1 MIMGMPKGYAGKVAI
16 INLTEQKAQIQ
27 TTEVFFREYGI
38 DPRLWLGGDGVIT
51 KILSKDLS
59 GPVDPLDPENEIII
73 ATGPWTGTA
82 APWGSRTMLGCLG
95 PETGGFESG
104 SFGWVFPAVMK
115 YAGFDIVIIRGKAK
129 KPVYVFID
137 DQTIFFKD
145 AAHLWGKETGET
157 VKAIRAELGENYEGE
172 IRVLSTSIAGEHL
185 VPYAPPCADGTSCPG
200 RTGAGAVMGSK
211 NFKALAVRGTGEL
224 AIDNPMKLLDAAQH
238 ACDIYL
244 SDPLIKLWQEHGATT
259 YLLTVRDARV
269 NGNHI
274 RENALAADFPHMNNV
289 GCLNCPGRCYHWLQI
304 KEGPYAGTRQLGG
317 HMTFFYTGQENL
329 RLDNLE
335 ALIYYERVSQELG
348 LDPASFSQAFN
359 WAVECFEQGILTEK
373 ETDGLVLRWG
383 DEDLVWEVMRRIA
396 YREGYLGELLAQ
408 GVAGASQKIGKGSE
422 DIAPHVRGKP
432 YLLKDARLQALVWA
446 LGFLTSP
453 RGGDWLRCHNVFENT
468 FFAAHSTNQKTFLKY
483 VGKTSEEVYRI
494 LMDKVDIP
502 MDLRKRMFGD
512 PPKVDVEWM
521 RKPEGK
527 ALITVWSEDLVG
539 LFNSLVT
546 CMYGATGQY
555 LLVGVGPT
563 TFSEILNHIT
573 GWNTD
578 YEEVMRIGERVLN
591 AQRLLNYRLKRW
603 DRKQDRFA
611 DKRCYEVAKTGIY
624 AGRKVPWEKALDEY
638 YQFRGWSERGLPT
651 MEKLKKLQIEDLAEG
666 LEEKMEGGD

>member
-1 MIMGMPKGYAGKVAI
+1 MGMPKGYAGKVAI
-16 INLTEQKAQIQ
+16 INLIEQKAQIQ
-27 TTEVFFREYGI
+27 PTEIFFREYGI

-51 KILSKDLS
+51 KVLWKDFS
-59 GPVDPLDPENEIII
+59 RPIDPLRSENEIII

-82 APWGSRTMLGCLG
+82 APWGSRTMLGCLS
-95 PETGGFESG
+95 PETGGFGSG
-104 SFGWVFPAVMK
+104 SFGWVFPPVMK

-137 DQTIFFKD
+137 DQTITFKD

-172 IRVLSTSIAGEHL
+172 IRVLSTAIAGEHL

-211 NFKALAVRGTGEL
+211 NLKALAVRGTGEL
-224 AIDNPMKLLDAAQH
+224 ANHNPTKLLDAAQR

-259 YLLTVRDARV
+259 YLLTIRKALVD
-269 NGNHI
+269 GNQI

-289 GCLNCPGRCYHWLQI
+289 GCMNCPGRCYHWLQI

-317 HMTFFYTGQENL
+317 HMTWFYSGQENL
-329 RLDNLE
+329 RLNNLE
-335 ALIYYERVSQELG
+335 AIIYYERLTQELG

-359 WAVECFEQGILTEK
+359 WAVECFERGILTER
-373 ETDGLVLRWG
+373 ETDGLILRWG
-383 DEDLVWEVMRRIA
+383 DEDLIWEVMRRIA
-396 YREGYLGELLAQ
+396 YREGDLGELLAQ

-422 DIAPHVRGKP
+422 DIAPHVKGKP

-453 RGGDWLRCHNVFENT
+453 RGGDWLRCHNVFEST
-468 FFAAHSTNQKTFLKY
+468 FFAAQSKEGDTFLKY
-483 VGKTSEEVYRI
+483 VGNSIEEIYRV
-494 LMDKVDIP
+494 LMEKADIP
-502 MDLRKRMFGD
+502 MDLKKRMFGD
-512 PPKVDVEWM
+512 PPKVDLEWM
-521 RKPEGK
+521 RKPDGK
-527 ALITVWSEDLVG
+527 ALIAVWSEDLVE
-539 LFNSLVT
+539 LINSLVT
-546 CMYGATGQY
+546 CMYSAVGQY

-563 TFSEILNHIT
+563 TFSEILNYIT

-578 YEEVMRIGERVLN
+578 YEEVMRIGERVFN
-591 AQRLLNYRLKRW
+591 AQRLLNYRLKHW
-603 DRKQDRFA
+603 DREQDRFA

-624 AGRKVPWEKALDEY
+624 AGQKVPWEKVLDEY
-638 YQFRGWSERGLPT
+638 YQLRGWSERGLPT
-651 MEKLKKLQIEDLAEG
+651 IEKLRQLQIEELAEE
-666 LEEKMEGGD
+666 LEL